1 MFASTDMS
9 QPRCLFRSSLLALFS
24 LSISGR
30 SSSAIALNRCPY
42 LVMLIRGFR
51 SFKDYSFS
59 PMPTS
64 APVVPTLFQHP
75 QPLFSNSTVIP
86 PVGPFSLPSAT
97 WSRHPTGSPGFG
109 ARGLLKEMGLF
120 SAS

>member
-9 QPRCLFRSSLLALFS
+9 QPRCLFRSSLLALSS

-51 SFKDYSFS
+51 SFKTILS
-59 PMPTS
+59 PLCPPPH
-64 APVVPTLFQHP
+64 ALFP
-75 QPLFSNSTVIP
+75 RCFNILNPCSLIVLLF
-86 PVGPFSLPSAT
+86 
-97 WSRHPTGSPGFG
+97 
-109 ARGLLKEMGLF
+109 LL
-120 SAS
+120 